1 METRPEP
8 SRDRRSLQDVRGIK
22 EAADLG
28 AEHPG
33 PSRPREQ
40 PSHPPKGG
48 DPADKGSNHDTRPRV
63 RLRQGTR
70 VRVVVSAAAQVVGG
84 GETRDGKRREERA
97 GRPGRAEPW
106 GARARPLVAGGEYAH
121 QVLTA
126 RPSPGE
132 ARAPAARACAA
143 RRPLERA
150 LSDRARAR
158 NLRHPPAQAPAA
170 APPPPPPTFCRRHHS
185 HFLLCLP
192 LLSSPSVDY
201 QVSARLRNLPPR
213 PPGCTCIPP
222 PLSSEM
228 GFMRW
233 ALVGGNGGGR
243 SLRPLRSSA
252 GIDWGDLERDPC
264 KGCTRVCVYVLCVC
278 GGGGGCLHDP
288 LHADPAEVVPTGW
301 GADGGDLGEGAAMH
315 ARTPSFAAM
324 GV

>member
-1 METRPEP
+1 METRPER
-8 SRDRRSLQDVRGIK
+8 SRDRTSLQDVRGIK

-28 AEHPG
+28 AEHPA

-48 DPADKGSNHDTRPRV
+48 DPSNKTKAPTATGDPQCACAKGRACALRSAPRPKSWEEGRPWTGSAERREQGGGEGPNLGALARAHWWPEENTPTEASRPAPPLGRLALPRLAPAPPAGRRSAPSPLV
-63 RLRQGTR
+63 RALAISATHQLRHQQQR
-70 VRVVVSAAAQVVGG
+70 RRRRRPPSAAA
-84 GETRDGKRREERA
+84 TA
-97 GRPGRAEPW
+97 ATFSSASLYCP
-106 GARARPLVAGGEYAH
+106 RPL
-121 QVLTA
+121 
-126 RPSPGE
+126 
-132 ARAPAARACAA
+132 
-143 RRPLERA
+143 
-150 LSDRARAR
+150 
-158 NLRHPPAQAPAA
+158 
-170 APPPPPPTFCRRHHS
+170 
-185 HFLLCLP
+185 
-192 LLSSPSVDY
+192 DY
-201 QVSARLRNLPPR
+201 QVSARLRNLPPG

-252 GIDWGDLERDPC
+252 GIGVTWKRDLC

-278 GGGGGCLHDP
+278 VCGGCLQDP